1 MALWGWLIGYVVLF
15 ALLHLLLYYIYA
27 RGDDDDGERTPSFAD
42 PNRASVRSSP
52 GSDRYPR
59 ATDDIG
65 DTDPEYEDPDLE
77 IEGRRFDAL
86 TVVHPTKPIRR
97 SPTAGTVS
105 LGFGSDRRRR
115 ARRFRNCP
123 SRTGSRI
130 RPKRCDS
137 RFPVRSDRCEILQY

>member
-65 DTDPEYEDPDLE
+65 DTDPEYADPDLE
-77 IEGRRFDAL
+77 IEGE
-86 TVVHPTKPIRR
+86 TIRC
-97 SPTAGTVS
+97 PHCGAPNEADQTFTYCW
-105 LGFGSDRRRR
+105 
-115 ARRFRNCP
+115 NCI
-123 SRTGSRI
+123 SGLR
-130 RPKRCDS
+130 
-137 RFPVRSDRCEILQY
+137 Q